1 MNMSLNI
8 FYFLIAGAIKSI
20 SMLTTNAS
28 IHKQDDLRTTVI
40 LAGVGNKCILIREG
54 HQEIDEEIDNRF
66 IHLFVSTPF
75 FMYRFAASLLQSLE
89 RLRYSTLLENCS
101 VALA

>member
-8 FYFLIAGAIKSI
+8 FHFLIAGAIKSI
-20 SMLTTNAS
+20 SMLTANAS
-28 IHKQDDLRTTVI
+28 IHKQDDLRTTTVI
-40 LAGVGNKCILIREG
+40 LAGVGNKCILIRAG

-75 FMYRFAASLLQSLE
+75 FMYRFPHPF
-89 RLRYSTLLENCS
+89 YNHWKG
-101 VALA
+101 